1 MRQPL
6 ECGLNRGALCRQGA
20 KQSRRRC
27 DDQTAPLQCAAC
39 QLGHI
44 AGILAND
51 NRKKQMGWRLW
62 LL

>member
-1 MRQPL
+1 L

-51 NRKKQMGWRLW
+51 NRKKQMGWRL
-62 LL
+62 